1 MGIAGAELH
10 VMAHHQHRHAAGEQ
24 RAHHGGE
31 GLLELGVQ
39 PLGWLVHQQ
48 DIRLQQHDLGQ
59 RRTLLFT
66 AGEVVG
72 MVVQQFRQTA
82 KGHHLLHPTP
92 LLRRGQMQPVEG
104 LKQILP
110 DGLFHEQRLR
120 VLGQDPQPTRMA
132 HRATVGPQSLAEEPQ
147 SGGFAGA
154 VAAQQGHELPPPN
167 SHMETSDNIRALFL
181 VFEPHVLRRQHHLA
195 AGRDLL
201 RRQGPGGVIRE
212 PLRQEGS
219 ALPHRH
225 RAGGIALY
233 RGPDPHGGGHGQK
246 HPVSLLPQQA
256 AHLRRCAGTQQPSAV
271 HHRRMGCQRQSL
283 LQPMLRQKDGGPQ
296 LPIDAPQRLKEVRG
310 GNGV

>member
-82 KGHHLLHPTP
+82 EGHHLLHPP
-92 LLRRGQMQPVEG
+92 LLLRQRQMQSVEG
-104 LKQILP
+104 LEQILP
-110 DGLFHEQRLR
+110 DGLFHEQCRG
-120 VLGQDPQPTRMA
+120 VLGQAPQPARMA
-132 HRATVGPQSLAEEPQ
+132 HRATVGAQSIAEEPQ
-147 SGGFAGA
+147 GGGFAGA
-154 VAAQQGHELPPPN
+154 VAAQQGHKFPL
-167 SHMETSDNIRALFL
+167 SDGHMEAPDDIRALFL

-225 RAGGIALY
+225 RAGGIALH

-246 HPVSLLPQQA
+246 HPVPLLPQQA

-271 HHRRMGCQRQSL
+271 HHRRMGRQWQGL
-283 LQPMLRQKDGGPQ
+283 FQPMLRQKDGGPQ
-296 LPIDAPQRLKEVRG
+296 LPVDAAQRLEEVRG